1 MFKVNLTTSVL
12 EKIAVDVKRPA
23 ERIGVL
29 IGNMLDDGLWVTDIV
44 PGDTE
49 TDATSCV
56 FTTAKLA
63 KVADDILN
71 GRIDGKIVGWYH
83 SHPGHGLFM
92 SETDS
97 ETQNML
103 LQFSPF
109 VIAMVVEPTTNEFGI
124 WVYDAD
130 SGLVSLPLDYLR
142 IV

>member
-12 EKIAVDVKRPA
+12 EKIAVDVKSPS

-44 PGDTE
+44 PGDIE

-63 KVADDILN
+63 KVADDILK
-71 GRIDGKIVGWYH
+71 GRIDGKVVGWYH

-92 SETDS
+92 SETDA

-109 VIAMVVEPTTNEFGI
+109 VIAMVVEPTANEFGI
-124 WVYDAD
+124 WVYDSD
-130 SGLVSLPLDYLR
+130 SGLVSLPLNYLR